1 MNANNMIQSMV
12 AIAVAVA
19 VFGMIL
25 LPIVQ
30 SAAEQGV
37 TATGMNE
44 TSAGLGFDAT
54 TITIEYDSV
63 GTEWTIDEAHADVT
77 KIVTSDAYITFSSA
91 SVSVNG
97 TADTDGTTFDKIV
110 ISGSSIATSLSDTP
124 DAGLSFTL
132 DKIKNSSYVLTDAA
146 ESKTYGMWTTVTGV
160 LINADANVIVIGASD
175 VTMEKYTA
183 ESTLVT
189 ATVQGDED
197 DYTGAYE
204 VSAIDGTTLVASLS
218 FTYTE
223 PLDGNMAAILEVIP
237 ILVILGIM
245 MACVYM
251 FISNRGN

>member
-1 MNANNMIQSMV
+1 MNTNELVQRMV
-12 AIAVAVA
+12 AIAVAVV

-44 TSAGLGFDAT
+44 ASAKLGFDAT
-54 TITIEYDSV
+54 TITIEYVTDA
-63 GTEWTIDEAHADVT
+63 WTIDEAHADVT

-97 TADTDGTTFDKIV
+97 TPVDESTVDKLVIGEGKIV
-110 ISGSSIATSLSDTP
+110 ETLTGAANPVETI
-124 DAGLSFTL
+124 TL
-132 DKIKNSSYVLTDAA
+132 DKIKGSSYVLTDAA
-146 ESKTYGMWTTVTGV
+146 ETKTYGMWSTVTG
-160 LINADANVIVIGASD
+160 LYINANVNDIVIGASS
-175 VTMEKYTA
+175 VTMEKYTGTSTVITA
-183 ESTLVT
+183 TLV
-189 ATVQGDED
+189 GDEG

-204 VSAIDGTTLVASLS
+204 VSAITGTSLVAPLS

-223 PLDGNMAAILEVIP
+223 PLDGNMAALLEVIP
-237 ILVILGIM
+237 ILVVLGIM

-251 FISNRGN
+251 FVTNRGN

>member
-77 KIVTSDAYITFSSA
+77 QILTSEAYITFSASA
-91 SVSVNG
+91 VDLNG
-97 TADTDGTTFDKIV
+97 SPIDGSAVDKIV
-110 ISGSSIATSLSDTP
+110 IDGGKIVETLTGSADPVETI
-124 DAGLSFTL
+124 TL
-132 DKIKNSSYVLTDAA
+132 EKIKGSNYVLTDAA

-251 FISNRGN
+251 FISNRGY

>member
-1 MNANNMIQSMV
+1 MNTNELVQRMV
-12 AIAVAVA
+12 AIAVAVV

-44 TSAGLGFDAT
+44 ASAKLGFDAT
-54 TITIEYDSV
+54 TITIEYD
-63 GTEWTIDEAHADVT
+63 TTAWKIDEAHADVT

-97 TADTDGTTFDKIV
+97 TPVDESTVDKLVIGEGKIV
-110 ISGSSIATSLSDTP
+110 ETLTGEANPVETI
-124 DAGLSFTL
+124 TL
-132 DKIKNSSYVLTDAA
+132 DKIKGSNYVLTDAA
-146 ESKTYGMWTTVTGV
+146 ETKTYGMWSTVTG
-160 LINADANVIVIGASD
+160 LYINANVNDIVIGASS
-175 VTMEKYTA
+175 VTMEKYTGTSTVITA
-183 ESTLVT
+183 TLV
-189 ATVQGDED
+189 GDEG

-204 VSAIDGTTLVASLS
+204 VSAITGTSLVAPLS

-223 PLDGNMAAILEVIP
+223 PLDGNMAALLEVIP
-237 ILVILGIM
+237 ILVVLGIM

-251 FISNRGN
+251 FVTNRGN